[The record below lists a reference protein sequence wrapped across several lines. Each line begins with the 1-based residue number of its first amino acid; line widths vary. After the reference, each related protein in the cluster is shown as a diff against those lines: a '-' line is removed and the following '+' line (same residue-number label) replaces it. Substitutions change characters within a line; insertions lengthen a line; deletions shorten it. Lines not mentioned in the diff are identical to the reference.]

1 LLARFTSHACTREPY
16 IGYRVL
22 KLGAYF
28 WVVFAIVFKAIDL
41 EVPRSQYMRMVRISK
56 RGSASPNIAGA
67 EQAEDLDES
76 KLRLVLA
83 AESLFAERGIDTVSL
98 REISAAAGQ
107 ANNAAVQYHFGSK
120 HGLITALTNFRV
132 SQMEGPRASM
142 LERAQQT
149 GRLKD
154 IFTLLEILCLPQLDL
169 VNETGQHPYAQFMSQ
184 YISRYRPRGMPHASD
199 FNTDKSTHLRR
210 LGQLIF
216 RRIDFLPPAIAQNRL
231 ELCNLMFNNALVRCD
246 NDQLRVRDRMS
257 FEVVVRDTIELAA
270 AALCVPY
277 RGDYDRS
284 YSVSSW
290 LETTVRPFQS
300 ESKEP
305 GDIPRL

>member
-1 LLARFTSHACTREPY
+1 
-16 IGYRVL
+16 
-22 KLGAYF
+22 
-28 WVVFAIVFKAIDL
+28 
-41 EVPRSQYMRMVRISK
+41 MRMVRISDS
-56 RGSASPNIAGA
+56 GPASRKTVTAK
-67 EQAEDLDES
+67 QAQGLDES
-76 KLRLVLA
+76 KLRLILA
-83 AESLFAERGIDTVSL
+83 AESLFAERGIDNVSL
-98 REISAAAGQ
+98 REISATAGQ

-132 SQMEGPRASM
+132 SQMEGPRGRM

-184 YISRYRPRGMPHASD
+184 YISRYRPRGLPHASD
-199 FNTDKSTHLRR
+199 FNTDISTHLRR

-216 RRIDFLPPAIAQNRL
+216 RRVDFLPPAIAQNRL

-246 NDQLRVRDRMS
+246 NDQLRMRDRVS

-270 AALCVPY
+270 AALCVPF
-277 RGDYDRS
+277 RGDYAQT
-284 YSVSSW
+284 YSVTSW
-290 LETTVRPFQS
+290 LETTVRPLQIES
-300 ESKEP
+300 EDP
-305 GDIPRL
+305 GDVPGL